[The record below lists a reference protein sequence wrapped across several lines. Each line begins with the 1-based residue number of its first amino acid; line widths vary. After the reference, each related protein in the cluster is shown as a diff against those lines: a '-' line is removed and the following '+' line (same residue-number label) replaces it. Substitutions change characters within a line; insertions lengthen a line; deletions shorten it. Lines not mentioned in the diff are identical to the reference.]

1 VAYTSRKPASPRA
14 SAKRDVAFYDAAK
27 RIADFGVA
35 TVGLVTLSP
44 LLAVLALAVRVSS
57 PGPILYKGLR
67 AGKGGKPFHIY
78 KFRSMHVGAD
88 KGAGTT
94 SRNDPRVTRVGALLR
109 RFKLDELP
117 QLLNVLKGDMSF
129 VGPRPQVAGEVAN
142 YTEEE
147 RQLLTVRPGIT
158 DWASLRF
165 HNEGEILRGHPDP
178 DRAYAELIRPEK
190 MRLGLQYV
198 RSATLKDDLSIL
210 VQTVM
215 LPLRGRRGGE
225 NASQA
230 G

>member
-1 VAYTSRKPASPRA
+1 
-14 SAKRDVAFYDAAK
+14 VAFYDAAK

-129 VGPRPQVAGEVAN
+129 VGPRPELLR
-142 YTEEE
+142 YTAAYSGREK
-147 RQLLTVRPGIT
+147 LILSVRPGIT
-158 DWASLRF
+158 DIASLRF
-165 HNEGEILRGHPDP
+165 ADLSQLIDDADP
-178 DRAYAELIRPEK
+178 DASFEARVLPEKNRLRIQYVETRGIVTDMTILIRT
-190 MRLGLQYV
+190 LGLV
-198 RSATLKDDLSIL
+198 L
-210 VQTVM
+210 
-215 LPLRGRRGGE
+215 GRMFRRK
-225 NASQA
+225 S
-230 G
+230 

>member
-1 VAYTSRKPASPRA
+1 MAYTSRKPASPRA

-129 VGPRPQVAGEVAN
+129 VGPRPELLR
-142 YTEEE
+142 YTAAYSGREK
-147 RQLLTVRPGIT
+147 LILSVRPGIT
-158 DWASLRF
+158 DIASLRF
-165 HNEGEILRGHPDP
+165 ADLSQLIDDADP
-178 DRAYAELIRPEK
+178 DASFEARVLPEKNRLRIQYVETRGIVTDMTILIRT
-190 MRLGLQYV
+190 LGLV
-198 RSATLKDDLSIL
+198 L
-210 VQTVM
+210 
-215 LPLRGRRGGE
+215 GRMFRRK
-225 NASQA
+225 S
-230 G
+230 